1 MAITG
6 YERSLTVDIDKTI
19 AGEQADG
26 FPHTYYGRNAFTHN
40 STTYDAID
48 VQRMITMP
56 QTVFDARLAAFM
68 AYIEAL
74 ESGLVFDTDVVDGYE
89 AHRQNLTACPIP

>member
-6 YERSLTVDIDKTI
+6 YQRSLTVDIDKTI
-19 AGEQADG
+19 ADVQADG
-26 FPHTYYGRNAFTHN
+26 YPHTYYGRNAFTQN
-40 STTYDAID
+40 GTTYDAIT

-68 AYIEAL
+68 AYIEAI
-74 ESGLVFDTDVVDGYE
+74 ESGLEFDTDTVDGFE
-89 AHRQNLTACPIP
+89 ARRQNLVACPIP